1 MPALFQWKLWKKC
14 CEAIDLIVEFAAKG
28 SALAISDAGV
38 GAAFCKAALEGASL
52 NVYINT
58 KSMKNREYAEE
69 LNRKC
74 DEMLAVYT
82 VKADEIFRNVL
93 GRLKA

>member
-1 MPALFQWKLWKKC
+1 MPALFPWRSWKSAAKRI
-14 CEAIDLIVEFAAKG
+14 ELIQEFAAKG

-69 LNRKC
+69 LNAKA
-74 DEMLAVYT
+74 DAMLA
-82 VKADEIFRNVL
+82 EISQD
-93 GRLKA
+93 GRRDF

>member
-1 MPALFQWKLWKKC
+1 MRPVDVYKRQ
-14 CEAIDLIVEFAAKG
+14 G

-38 GAAFCKAALEGASL
+38 GAVFCKAALEGASL

-69 LNRKC
+69 LNAKA
-74 DEMLAVYT
+74 DAMLAKYPPM
-82 VKADEIFRNVL
+82 ADEIFASVL
-93 GRLKA
+93 GRLK